1 MGLRHPQDMEA
12 WRRWERPGPL
22 HRGVAA
28 LRRRGKAPEPEPLVV
43 ALAQPPA
50 GAIGS
55 RGLCDGPGSQVRVL
69 AVMDSA
75 SPSNRAAVLE
85 AARLLPVHEV
95 AFLGPRQALAACGLG
110 GPGTKAVPW
119 VSARADLPAVDRVL
133 SIGAHLQAGCE
144 ASQWAQDR
152 GIQQVVVQH
161 GLLTPWAPPL
171 PEGATLLSFT
181 EQDGRFWAS
190 GRSDIAVRT
199 VGSQAL
205 WSAAVGAAEAPE
217 AQLAEQRLL
226 VFLGQMHG
234 RELPRRQIVGQTLGF
249 LRREPQSVYRPHPSE
264 KDALSRAIHAGMRRR
279 GVRFQDASVPLA
291 STEADVVSVF
301 STGVLEAAQR
311 GRRAWVHHDD
321 PPPWLVE
328 FWDRYGLARWGQKP
342 TRPVRWA
349 ETEPA
354 RAVADYLRGGTP

>member
-1 MGLRHPQDMEA
+1 MGLRHPQDLEQ
-12 WRRWERPGPL
+12 WRRWQRPSAA
-22 HRGVAA
+22 RRAVAA
-28 LRRRGKAPEPEPLVV
+28 VRRKGAPEQRPQL
-43 ALAQPPA
+43 
-50 GAIGS
+50 
-55 RGLCDGPGSQVRVL
+55 RVL
-69 AVMDSA
+69 ATGQRPRFLVALDSA
-75 SPSNRAAVLE
+75 NPSSRASVLE
-85 AARLLPVHEV
+85 PAQLLERGSV
-95 AFLGPRQALAACGLG
+95 ACVGSALTLEQAGLSEHAEQL
-110 GPGTKAVPW
+110 PGWDPQDPLWAGIE
-119 VSARADLPAVDRVL
+119 RVL
-133 SIGAHLQAGCE
+133 SVGAGLPAGDAVCD
-144 ASQWAQDR
+144 WAVQR
-152 GIQQVVVQH
+152 GIESVVVQH

-171 PEGATLLSFT
+171 PAGATLLSFT
-181 EQDGRFWAS
+181 EQDGAFWAS
-190 GRSDIAVRT
+190 GRSDVTVRP

-205 WSAAVGAAEAPE
+205 WSAAAGAPAES
-217 AQLAEQRLL
+217 AEHGEL

-249 LRREPQSVYRPHPSE
+249 LSREPQTVYRPHPSE
-264 KDALSRAIHAGMRRR
+264 KDILSRAVHAGMRRR

-291 STEADVVSVF
+291 SAEADVVSVF

-328 FWDRYGLARWGQKP
+328 FWDRYGLARWGQEP

>member
-1 MGLRHPQDMEA
+1 MEA

-22 HRGVAA
+22 HRGVSA
-28 LRRRGKAPEPEPLVV
+28 LRRRGKPPEPEPLVV

-50 GAIGS
+50 GAGGS
-55 RGLCDGPGSQVRVL
+55 RGRCDGPESQVRVL

-85 AARLLPVHEV
+85 AARLLPAHEV
-95 AFLGPRQALAACGLG
+95 AYLGQRQALAACGLG
-110 GPGTKAVPW
+110 GPEMATIPW
-119 VSARADLPAVDRVL
+119 ASARSDLPAADRVL
-133 SIGAHLQAGCE
+133 SIGAHLQAGRE

-171 PEGATLLSFT
+171 PHGATLLSFT

-190 GRSDIAVRT
+190 GRSDIVVRA

-217 AQLAEQRLL
+217 VELAERRPL

-234 RELPRRQIVGQTLGF
+234 RELPRREIVGQTLGF
-249 LRREPQSVYRPHPSE
+249 LRREAQTVYRPHPSE
-264 KDALSRAIHAGMRRR
+264 KDVLSRTVHQGMRRR
-279 GVRFQDASVPLA
+279 GVAFQDTSVPLA
-291 STEADVVSVF
+291 STGADVVSVF

-328 FWDRYGLARWGQKP
+328 FWDRYGLARWGQEP
-342 TRPVRWA
+342 TRPVRWS

-354 RAVADYLRGGTP
+354 RAVADHLSGGVR